1 MEPSPSTMCSTDQG
15 AVVGH
20 FAIRSPTHE
29 DSKLSDTLP
38 LDDDDQD
45 DDLPDFPDATSS
57 SSSSS
62 DETIIEDRLL
72 KPMPVLAV
80 CPMADAHTMLLDK
93 PSMLGAVQ
101 INMPP
106 LPLNM
111 HSPPQNMILKRDPL
125 AIRQQ
130 YWSQL
135 GINLSVRD
143 LERSTGRRRINR
155 EGIKV
160 KLNDVHIKPKSKSF
174 FKAFSRWVRNDSR
187 DSDIS
192 EAAVEEAIATAE
204 SPMSSSSSDSEADAT
219 PPKESS
225 IWMLQQGRLTPP
237 RTSPLDAPTEKKQI
251 KFNEEAVM
259 YHIPLHRELSRRQR
273 DAMWYTREEFIS
285 MVERNLDEMYDE
297 MEREYEEQVKMEAAE
312 NDMMAAEEDY
322 QRRVAVEI
330 QKQTETLLQQQ
341 LRAAA
346 LLQQQAQ
353 LVKVAPRGSKE
364 IRFKY
369 LKHLGIHNN

>member
-1 MEPSPSTMCSTDQG
+1 MERNCAIDDD
-15 AVVGH
+15 H
-20 FAIRSPTHE
+20 FAIAPASPTCA
-29 DSKLSDTLP
+29 DLSASSDTLP
-38 LDDDDQD
+38 LDDEE
-45 DDLPDFPDATSS
+45 LPDYPDSSSS

-62 DETIIEDRLL
+62 DDDQSLL

-80 CPMADAHTMLLDK
+80 CPMADSAPLLLDK
-93 PSMLGAVQ
+93 PAIGGVQ
-101 INMPP
+101 VDMPP

-111 HSPPQNMILKRDPL
+111 TIHSPPQNLILKRDPL

-155 EGIKV
+155 EGIKI
-160 KLNDVHIKPKSKSF
+160 KLNDVNTKPKSKSF

-192 EAAVEEAIATAE
+192 EEAVEAAIAGVE
-204 SPMSSSSSDSEADAT
+204 SDESESDAT
-219 PPKESS
+219 PPKESV
-225 IWMLQQGRLTPP
+225 WMLQQGRLTPP
-237 RTSPLDAPTEKKQI
+237 KASPLNASLARKKQI

-259 YHIPLHRELSRRQR
+259 YHIPLHRELSKRQR
-273 DAMWYTREEFIS
+273 DAMWYTREEFIT
-285 MVERNLDEMYDE
+285 MVERNLDDMYEE
-297 MEREYEEQVKMEAAE
+297 MEREYEEQVKMEAVE
-312 NDMMAAEEDY
+312 NDMMAAEEAY
-322 QRRVAVEI
+322 QRRVEVEL
-330 QKQTETLLQQQ
+330 QKQTESLLQQQ
-341 LRAAA
+341 LRTAA

-353 LVKVAPRGSKE
+353 QIKVAPRGSQE

>member
-1 MEPSPSTMCSTDQG
+1 MCSTLAG
-15 AVVGH
+15 PVVAGGH
-20 FAIRSPTHE
+20 FAISSTAHE

-38 LDDDDQD
+38 LDDED

-62 DETIIEDRLL
+62 DEPPIEDRLL

-111 HSPPQNMILKRDPL
+111 HSPPPQNMILKRDPL

-160 KLNDVHIKPKSKSF
+160 KLNDVNIKPKSKSF

-204 SPMSSSSSDSEADAT
+204 SPMSSSSSSDSETEAT

-297 MEREYEEQVKMEAAE
+297 MEREYEEQVKMEATE
-312 NDMMAAEEDY
+312 NDMMAAEEAY
-322 QRRVAVEI
+322 QRRVAVEL
-330 QKQTETLLQQQ
+330 QKQTETMLQQQ